1 MHQLFVFAV
10 PYIFVGYSRSGGDV
24 RAVWVL
30 LLVNDGIICY
40 L

>member
-1 MHQLFVFAV
+1 MHQLSVFAV
-10 PYIFVGYSRSGGDV
+10 PYIFVGYSRSGDV
-24 RAVWVL
+24 KAVWVI